1 MTLTH
6 TNAFGSAGHL
16 LFPQRS
22 KLDAFLT
29 AEGMDEAKWRTYRT
43 KDTILEIYAA
53 LAAASQSDQP
63 YQTRLNP
70 GPADPRVAHP
80 PRPAS

>member
-53 LAAASQSDQP
+53 LAEAMKTGQP
-63 YQTRLNP
+63 YTTRIDP
-70 GPADPRVAHP
+70 PPAYPECSHAAQP
-80 PRPAS
+80 I